1 MNFLKNILS
10 SAIGFIIGFLIIL
23 FFIIGITS
31 TIASIDDFDSQ
42 YQKPIEKE
50 SILNLDLNKI
60 IIENPPK
67 IYGLEQALG
76 LSDDIVDFNTILN
89 SIKVAKEDDLIKGI
103 NLKSGFPL
111 MGWAQIKTLRDE
123 LLDFKK
129 NGKFIFSY
137 SDL

>member
-67 IYGLEQALG
+67 IYGL
-76 LSDDIVDFNTILN
+76 
-89 SIKVAKEDDLIKGI
+89 
-103 NLKSGFPL
+103 
-111 MGWAQIKTLRDE
+111 
-123 LLDFKK
+123 
-129 NGKFIFSY
+129 
-137 SDL
+137 